1 MSTYATRQTVKD
13 QGAKGSP
20 SHEAGDEF
28 SMAAIANLLEE
39 HRQALSAD
47 FKTSISTLE
56 TKLDHVHTMVSDH
69 AQKISSLEANAN
81 LQDERLLTVESSCAT
96 LMKSNDKLL
105 AKVSD
110 LESRSRR
117 NNIRVVGIPE
127 SVEGPKPTTFFAE
140 LLMEVFG
147 EGFLE
152 SPPECDRAHRTL
164 SEKPKQGQRARP
176 VIIRLHRYQVKE
188 RIIREARARR
198 GKLHYRGSPVSI
210 YEDYA
215 PEVVEQRQKYRE
227 VMSELY
233 NLGFKPALL
242 FPARLFIVV
251 KDGGRKRLSSVSEAK
266 GFITSIRT
274 EEV

>member
-1 MSTYATRQTVKD
+1 MSTYTTRRNVKD
-13 QGAKGSP
+13 QGAKVSP
-20 SHEAGDEF
+20 AHEASDEF
-28 SMAAIANLLEE
+28 SMAAIASLLEE

-56 TKLDHVHTMVSDH
+56 TKLDRVHTIVSDH
-69 AQKISSLEANAN
+69 AQKITSLEVNAT
-81 LQDERLLTVESSCAT
+81 LQDERLLTLEASCAMLT
-96 LMKSNDKLL
+96 ESNAKLL

-117 NNIRVVGIPE
+117 NNIRVVGVPE
-127 SVEGPKPTTFFAE
+127 TVEGSRPTTFFAE

-147 EGFLE
+147 EGVLDA
-152 SPPECDRAHRTL
+152 PPECDRAHRTL
-164 SEKPKQGQRARP
+164 AEKPKPGQRPRP

-188 RIIREARARR
+188 RIIREARTRR
-198 GKLHYRGSPVSI
+198 GKLQYRGSPISI

-242 FPARLFIVV
+242 FPARLIIVM
-251 KDGGRKRLSSVSEAK
+251 KDGERKRLSSVSEAK
-266 GFITSIRT
+266 SFITSIRT
-274 EEV
+274 EET

>member
-1 MSTYATRQTVKD
+1 MLTES
-13 QGAKGSP
+13 
-20 SHEAGDEF
+20 
-28 SMAAIANLLEE
+28 
-39 HRQALSAD
+39 
-47 FKTSISTLE
+47 
-56 TKLDHVHTMVSDH
+56 
-69 AQKISSLEANAN
+69 NA
-81 LQDERLLTVESSCAT
+81 
-96 LMKSNDKLL
+96 KLL

-117 NNIRVVGIPE
+117 NNIRVVGVPE
-127 SVEGPKPTTFFAE
+127 SVEGPRPTAFFAD

-147 EGFLE
+147 EGVLD

-164 SEKPKQGQRARP
+164 SVKPKPGQRARP

-188 RIIREARARR
+188 RIIREARTRR
-198 GKLHYRGSPVSI
+198 GKLQYRGSPISI

-233 NLGFKPALL
+233 NMGFKPALL
-242 FPARLFIVV
+242 FPARLVIVM
-251 KDGGRKRLSSVSEAK
+251 KDGERKRFSSVSEAK

-274 EEV
+274 EET